1 METAAP
7 STAPSTPQAAPAPEP
22 VIVHGGDSPATW
34 DELDRVTATPK
45 AAKEPKETKQEPK
58 ETKAPKEAKE
68 SPKEEKVEVKGS
80 KDKKTEGIEKADIP
94 AKLLK
99 LKSGE
104 SELDVASDALVPVK
118 IDGKVVEVPLQEA
131 LNRYSQQSHLDKL
144 YKTYKTEKDGFEKQR
159 DLMSKALERSQD
171 LLVNQ
176 KDLRGFLEY
185 ISEAMGVD
193 GEQIY
198 QETVGSLQKQLEELS
213 TLSPEERRI
222 RELEQEV
229 TRFKGRKE
237 AEVQA
242 KEQAK
247 SRAALEGQVSQV
259 MQKHGMD
266 KAALVKAWDD
276 LAQLGHNPDEITPE
290 FLGAYYANTQKIAT
304 IESKLAEINPELV
317 KDTAAVESLATFA
330 IQTDASSAEIEEA
343 IAQIYGKTPER
354 KLSEKIE
361 KNQKASAQKG
371 SKSQKNPGS
380 DPLFFDDI

>member
-45 AAKEPKETKQEPK
+45 APKEPKQEPK
-58 ETKAPKEAKE
+58 DAKDPKEAKE

-247 SRAALEGQVSQV
+247 SRAALEGQVGQV

-266 KAALVKAWDD
+266 KAALVKAWDE
-276 LAQLGHNPDEITPE
+276 LTELGHNPDDITPE
-290 FLGAYYANTQKIAT
+290 FLGAYHANTQKIAT
-304 IESKLAEINPELV
+304 IESKLAEINPELA

-330 IQTDASSAEIEEA
+330 IQTDANSAEIEEA
-343 IAQIYGKTPER
+343 IAQIYGKSPER

>member
-1 METAAP
+1 MSENAAP
-7 STAPSTPQAAPAPEP
+7 QTQVTEAPQAPEP
-22 VIVHGGDSPATW
+22 IVISGGDSPASW
-34 DELDRVTATPK
+34 DELDSITAKPK
-45 AAKEPKETKQEPK
+45 AEPKPKEAKEPKEAKKEPK
-58 ETKAPKEAKE
+58 EEKD
-68 SPKEEKVEVKGS
+68 EKVEVKGS
-80 KDKKTEGIEKADIP
+80 KDKKEEGIEKPLTP

-99 LKSGE
+99 LKNGE
-104 SELDVASDALVPVK
+104 TTLDVSPDALVPVK
-118 IDGKVVEVPLQEA
+118 IDGKVIEIPLQEA
-131 LNRYSQQSHLDKL
+131 INRYSQQSHLDKL

-171 LLVNQ
+171 LLVNK

-193 GEQIY
+193 GDQIY

-213 TLSPEERRI
+213 TLSPEERKI

-242 KEQAK
+242 QQMAK
-247 SRAALEGQVSQV
+247 SRAALEGQVNQV

-266 KAALVKAWDD
+266 KAALVKAWDE
-276 LAQLGHNPDEITPE
+276 LTELGHNVDDITPE
-290 FLGAYYANTQKIAT
+290 FLGAYYANTQKISA
-304 IESKLAEINPELV
+304 IEAKLAEISPDLA

-330 IQTDASSAEIEEA
+330 IQTDASSADIEEA
-343 IAQIYGKTPER
+343 IAQLYGKSPER

-371 SKSQKNPGS
+371 SRAQKNPGS

>member
-1 METAAP
+1 MSEMNAAP
-7 STAPSTPQAAPAPEP
+7 SAAQQPTPTPEP
-22 VIVHGGDSPATW
+22 VLVHGGDSPASW
-34 DELDRVTATPK
+34 DELEAVTAKPRAEPK
-45 AAKEPKETKQEPK
+45 PKEAKKEEKEPKESKPE
-58 ETKAPKEAKE
+58 
-68 SPKEEKVEVKGS
+68 PKEEKVEVKG
-80 KDKKTEGIEKADIP
+80 KDKKTEGIEKPLTP

-99 LKSGE
+99 LKNGE
-104 SELDVASDALVPVK
+104 TELDVAADALVPVK
-118 IDGKVVEVPLQEA
+118 VDGKVIEVPLQEA

-144 YKTYKTEKDGFEKQR
+144 YKTYKSEKDGFEKQR
-159 DLMSKALERSQD
+159 ELMTKALERSQD
-171 LLVNQ
+171 LLTNK

-213 TLSPEERRI
+213 TLSPEERKI

-229 TRFKGRKE
+229 TRFKSRKD

-247 SRAALEGQVSQV
+247 SRAALEGQLDQV

-266 KAALVKAWDD
+266 KAAMVQAWDD
-276 LAQLGHNPDEITPE
+276 LTKLGHNPDDITPE
-290 FLGAYYANTQKIAT
+290 FLGSYYANTQKIQT
-304 IESKLAEINPELV
+304 IESKLAEISPELAKNV
-317 KDTAAVESLATFA
+317 EAVESLATFA
-330 IQTDASSAEIEEA
+330 IQTDATAAEIEEA
-343 IAQIYGKTPER
+343 IAQLYGKSPER

>member
-1 METAAP
+1 MSENAAP
-7 STAPSTPQAAPAPEP
+7 QTQVTEAPQAPEP
-22 VIVHGGDSPATW
+22 IVISGGDSPASW
-34 DELDRVTATPK
+34 DELDSITAKPK
-45 AAKEPKETKQEPK
+45 AEPKPKEAKEPKEAKKEPK
-58 ETKAPKEAKE
+58 EEKD
-68 SPKEEKVEVKGS
+68 EKVEVKGS
-80 KDKKTEGIEKADIP
+80 KDKKEEGIEKPLTP

-99 LKSGE
+99 LKNGE
-104 SELDVASDALVPVK
+104 TTLDVSADALVPVK
-118 IDGKVVEVPLQEA
+118 IDGKVIEIPLQEA
-131 LNRYSQQSHLDKL
+131 INRYSQQSHLDKL

-171 LLVNQ
+171 LLVNK

-193 GEQIY
+193 GDQIY

-213 TLSPEERRI
+213 TLSPEERKI

-229 TRFKGRKE
+229 TRFKSRKE

-242 KEQAK
+242 QQMAK
-247 SRAALEGQVSQV
+247 SRAALEGQVNQV

-266 KAALVKAWDD
+266 KAALVKAWDE
-276 LAQLGHNPDEITPE
+276 LSELGHNVDDITPE
-290 FLGAYYANTQKIAT
+290 FLGAYYANTQKISA
-304 IESKLAEINPELV
+304 IEAKLAEISPDLA

-330 IQTDASSAEIEEA
+330 IQTDASSADIEEA
-343 IAQIYGKTPER
+343 IAQLYGKSPER

-371 SKSQKNPGS
+371 SRAQKNPGS